1 MNDRIAVL
9 EAQAKEK
16 FQKLQEFFTLSSR
29 HESPSVVK
37 ALELELMPTIKK
49 LIENDATVL
58 IKAKTNDLVKSSAF
72 KERVDAFENKF
83 YEIHDRNVET
93 FSIHGNRLE
102 GLQATLESQGERMQ
116 E

>member
-9 EAQAKEK
+9 EAQAKDK
-16 FQKLQEFFTLSSR
+16 FQQLQELFTLSSR

-37 ALELELMPTIKK
+37 ALEMELMPTIKK

-83 YEIHDRNVET
+83 YEIHDRNAET

-116 E
+116 A